1 MILLNYSQELMTM
14 KKLLL
19 TLLLPM
25 IGWADE
31 AAEAVMRQQI
41 ELLRSIC
48 TKEQA
53 DAAAPIQAEFEV
65 PENASYEMVEQ
76 YQEAYEALPYHF
88 FGSTALALAMGDSED
103 RVKQSVKLPTPT
115 TPQIMAELEDRMR
128 RNFALLPP
136 GRRAGVSGG
145 PGLTRET
152 AWVCTAPRPQEPEHC
167 DPHCY
172 FAPEYLIGG
181 PRVPLVS
188 QKEQRIDGK
197 LYLISTVALFHRG
210 QRHEISVWAD
220 VTACPVFTE
229 DEEDRYALNKE
240 EEEPAYLARM
250 QQRSAILQG
259 IQDRN
264 TADAAVDAL
273 NDIDSLSVM
282 LYDTQEDNEKATLL
296 QEQHMQAEELL
307 EQQYYYGSAL
317 LAEYYGNPLG
327 AYQPASLTPDV
338 EQVIVATIRESIH
351 KAENPLLRG
360 ICGGPGFTPETAWR
374 VPAAVCIDGIKK
386 LDREDDSALEQ
397 LPSTVLY
404 PNENFES
411 TDFAGTGVINGKLYE
426 KWNIRF
432 CYQEKMY
439 HYFMWLDYSDG
450 RNIPDDAALK
460 TAYEEYGKGLL
471 AQLEILNTVHD
482 RATADAAAKQLKS
495 TPRTILPMQQPWCD
509 DIVPPLPA
517 PEIHEQLKIRK
528 NELLEQHCYQSIDL
542 LSELDAAKWG
552 TFSPTDEE
560 RRLMNE
566 QWEQECLRYAEL
578 LQELLPHVT
587 DYESATATAHTLRN
601 TGMNI
606 PSHLTFLRKGVT
618 VQQMDTAPMLK
629 HLHRIRK
636 ADYYG
641 SVDLAHV
648 LEERVGPNGH
658 PSLLQEYDED
668 DVSTNPQA
676 AQEVEQMLR
685 RNLQNSP
692 YDMHRQLSGGPG
704 FTPETAWQVPLEMN
718 MLWPS
723 PNDEGFD
730 NAASTFTRFLF
741 KGIKTRRGGSTGV
754 LNGRYYEVTPI
765 AVRINGRDYHAD
777 IWIDNSAGY
786 DVRDDDETR
795 AAMADYKNRLHQV
808 LQLLGSIQDQASAD
822 AAAAHLHRIGHPTPL
837 PDYQQALT
845 PEPEDNSNLLSDLY
859 AEKLRLSDAGYY
871 GSRSLYFYCTYPRA
885 LNGEDKEENR
895 VAQEERTR
903 LFLQTLQQELPAVQ
917 DQASA
922 MHAARQISKINNEYL
937 YCEDYYDLN
946 LYKNSAT
953 IPCDWQAL
961 RRHTARIVAAG
972 YYGSVNLADILI
984 KVEFDFMNE

>member
-1 MILLNYSQELMTM
+1 MTM
-14 KKLLL
+14 KKFLL

-25 IGWADE
+25 MGWADE

-65 PENASYEMVEQ
+65 PENASGEMVEQ
-76 YQEAYEALPYHF
+76 YQEACGALPYHF

-103 RVKQSVKLPTPT
+103 RVKQSVKLPSPT
-115 TPQIMAELEDRMR
+115 TPQIMTELKERMR
-128 RNFALLPP
+128 RSFALLPP

-181 PRVPLVS
+181 SLVPLVS

-197 LYLISTVALFHRG
+197 LYLISTIALFHRG

-317 LAEYYGNPLG
+317 LAEYYGNTFG

-411 TDFAGTGVINGKLYE
+411 TDFAGTGVIDGKLYE

-439 HYFMWLDYSDG
+439 HYSMWLDYSDG

-460 TAYEEYGKGLL
+460 AAYEQYEKALL

-482 RATADAAAKQLKS
+482 HTTADAAAKQLKS
-495 TPRTILPMQQPWCD
+495 TPRTILPVQHPWCD
-509 DIVPPLPA
+509 DIVYPLPS
-517 PEIHEQLKIRK
+517 PEINEQLQKRK

-542 LSELDAAKWG
+542 LSALNTEKWG
-552 TFSPTDEE
+552 TFTPTDEE
-560 RRLMNE
+560 RQLMNK

-578 LQELLPHVT
+578 LQKLLPHVT
-587 DYESATATAHTLRN
+587 DYESAAATAHALRN

-606 PSHLTFLRKGVT
+606 HSHLTFLRNGFT
-618 VQQMDTAPMLK
+618 AQQMDTAPMLK

-676 AQEVEQMLR
+676 SQELEQMLR

-692 YDMHRQLSGGPG
+692 YDLHRQLSGGPG
-704 FTPETAWQVPLEMN
+704 FTPDTAWQIPLEMN

-723 PNDEGFD
+723 PNAEGFD

-741 KGIKTRRGGSTGV
+741 KGIKTRRGATAGV
-754 LNGRYYEVTPI
+754 LNGRFYDVQPI
-765 AVRINGRDYHAD
+765 AVRINGRDYHAN
-777 IWIDNSAGY
+777 IWVDNSAGY
-786 DVRDDDETR
+786 DVRNDDETR
-795 AAMADYKNRLHQV
+795 AAMADYKKRLQQI
-808 LQLLGSIQDQASAD
+808 LQLLGNIQDQASAD
-822 AAAAHLHRIGHPTPL
+822 AAATHLHSIGHPTPL
-837 PDYQQALT
+837 PDYQQTLT
-845 PEPEDNSNLLSDLY
+845 PEPEDNTDLLSGLY
-859 AEKLRLSDAGYY
+859 AEKLRLRDADYY
-871 GSRSLYFYCTYPRA
+871 GSRSLYFYCTHPLD
-885 LNGEDKEENR
+885 LNGEDKE
-895 VAQEERTR
+895 ACCASQMERTR
-903 LFLQTLQQELPAVQ
+903 LFLQTLQRELPAVH

-922 MHAARQISKINNEYL
+922 MRAARQITQTNSEYL

-946 LYKNSAT
+946 LYMNSES

-961 RRHTARIVAAG
+961 RRHTARIVEAG

-984 KVEFDFMNE
+984 KIEFHFMHE

>member
-1 MILLNYSQELMTM
+1 MTM
-14 KKLLL
+14 KKFLL

-65 PENASYEMVEQ
+65 PENASGEMVEQ
-76 YQEAYEALPYHF
+76 YQEACGALPYHF

-103 RVKQSVKLPTPT
+103 RVKQSVKLPSPT
-115 TPQIMAELEDRMR
+115 TPQIMTELEERMR
-128 RNFALLPP
+128 RSFALLPP

-181 PRVPLVS
+181 SLVPLVS

-197 LYLISTVALFHRG
+197 LYLISTIALFHRG

-220 VTACPVFTE
+220 VTACPVFTK
-229 DEEDRYALNKE
+229 DEEDRYALDKKE
-240 EEEPAYLARM
+240 EEAAYLARM

-259 IQDRN
+259 IQDRI
-264 TADAAVDAL
+264 TADAAADAL
-273 NDIDSLSVM
+273 NDLDSLSVM
-282 LYDTQEDNEKATLL
+282 LHDTQENNEKAALL

-317 LAEYYGNPLG
+317 LAEYYSNTFG

-338 EQVIVATIRESIH
+338 EQVIADTIRESIH
-351 KAENPLLRG
+351 KTKNPLLRG

-411 TDFAGTGVINGKLYE
+411 TDFAGTGVIDGKLYE

-439 HYFMWLDYSDG
+439 HYSMWLDYSDG

-460 TAYEEYGKGLL
+460 AAYEQYEKALL

-482 RATADAAAKQLKS
+482 HATADAAAKQLKS
-495 TPRTILPMQQPWCD
+495 TPRTILPVQHPWCD
-509 DIVPPLPA
+509 DIVYPLPS
-517 PEIHEQLKIRK
+517 PEINEQLQKRK
-528 NELLEQHCYQSIDL
+528 NELLAQHCYQSIDL
-542 LSELDAAKWG
+542 LSALDAEKWG
-552 TFSPTDEE
+552 TFTPTDEE
-560 RRLMNE
+560 RRLMNK
-566 QWEQECLRYAEL
+566 QWEQECLRYTEL
-578 LQELLPHVT
+578 LQKLLPHVT
-587 DYESATATAHTLRN
+587 DYESATATAHALRN

-606 PSHLTFLRKGVT
+606 HSNLTFLRNGFT
-618 VQQMDTAPMLK
+618 AQQMDTAPLLK

-636 ADYYG
+636 ANYYG

-668 DVSTNPQA
+668 DVSTNTQA
-676 AQEVEQMLR
+676 AQELEQMLR

-692 YDMHRQLSGGPG
+692 YDLHRQLSGGPG
-704 FTPETAWQVPLEMN
+704 FTPDTAWQVPLEMN

-723 PNDEGFD
+723 PNAEGFD

-741 KGIKTRRGGSTGV
+741 KGIKTRRGATAGV
-754 LNGRYYEVTPI
+754 LNGRFYDVQPI
-765 AVRINGRDYHAD
+765 AVRINGRDYHAN
-777 IWIDNSAGY
+777 IWVDNSAGY
-786 DVRDDDETR
+786 DVRNDDETR
-795 AAMADYKNRLHQV
+795 AAMADYKKRLQQI
-808 LQLLGSIQDQASAD
+808 LQLLGNIQDQASAD
-822 AAAAHLHRIGHPTPL
+822 AAAAHLHSIGHPTPL

-845 PEPEDNSNLLSDLY
+845 PEPEDNADLLSGLY
-859 AEKLRLSDAGYY
+859 AEKLRLRDADYY
-871 GSRSLYFYCTYPRA
+871 GSRSLYFYCTHPLA
-885 LNGEDKEENR
+885 LNGEDKEACR
-895 VAQEERTR
+895 ASQMERTR
-903 LFLQTLQQELPAVQ
+903 LFLQTLQRELPAVH

-922 MHAARQISKINNEYL
+922 MRAARQISQTNSEYL

-946 LYKNSAT
+946 LYINSES

-961 RRHTARIVAAG
+961 RRHTARIVEAG

-984 KVEFDFMNE
+984 KIEFHFIHE